1 MKPTRRGIMAG
12 FGALVSTAALAKAPL
27 SGIQVPFLYR
37 ARIGEIEVTALSD
50 GYFQA
55 PLANFPS
62 AEQQKAV
69 ELAAKVAIKLDRVP
83 IPINAFVVN
92 TRDRLYLIDSG
103 IGGAFGAALGQL
115 PRSLRAAG
123 FEPEQIDAVLM
134 THLHIDHVGG
144 LTANNAAAFPNAEL
158 IVPEEEAAYWL
169 DPSFPAAAPERQRP
183 MVAAAVKALDIYKAR
198 TTRFTRGARIAPGI
212 ESVPL
217 PGHTPGHTGFMV
229 SDGSEQV
236 LIWGDIVHSA
246 FLQFAMPAWHY
257 SADVDKDAA
266 AATRLAMF
274 RRAAADRLLIAGMH
288 LPFPGFGHV
297 VADGNAFAFA
307 PAPWRPQL

>member
-1 MKPTRRGIMAG
+1 MSVTRRTVIAG
-12 FGALVSTAALAKAPL
+12 MGALASTPALAAAPL
-27 SGIQVPFLYR
+27 AGNQVPFTYR
-37 ARIGEIEVTALSD
+37 IKVGAIEITALSD

-62 AEQQKAV
+62 ADEKTAV
-69 ELAAKVAIKLDRVP
+69 ALAEKVHVKPGRVP
-83 IPINAFVVN
+83 IPINGFVVN
-92 TRDRLYLIDSG
+92 TKDRLYLIDTG

-123 FEPEQIDAVLM
+123 FEPDQIDAVLM
-134 THLHIDHVGG
+134 THLHVDHVGG
-144 LTANNAAAFPNAEL
+144 LFSGNEANFPKADL
-158 IVPEEEAAYWL
+158 HVPEEEATYWL

-183 MVAAAVKALDIYKAR
+183 MVPAAVKALDLYKPR
-198 TTRFTRGARIAPGI
+198 TTRFARGAPVAPGI

-217 PGHTPGHTGFMV
+217 PGHTPGHTGFMI
-229 SDGSEQV
+229 SDGGEQV
-236 LIWGDIVHSA
+236 LIWGDVVHSA
-246 FLQFAMPAWHY
+246 FLQFAMPSWHY

-274 RRAAADRLLIAGMH
+274 KRAAADKLMVAGMH

-297 VADGNAFAFA
+297 VADGSAYAFA